1 MESAKIK
8 YRPGDEVW
16 VAQQVDGGRMRPVKL
31 NVFAVQITDFGMK
44 QNVVYFGPNGQPLE
58 AEVYPTIEVCEKA
71 INIIETHRKAF
82 GDAMEAL
89 SKETAGSPLVD
100 AAGNKLV

>member
-16 VAQQVDGGRMRPVKL
+16 VPQRLENRMRPVKL
-31 NVFAVQITDFGMK
+31 PVFAVQVVDFGNK
-44 QNVVYFGPNGQPLE
+44 QEVTYFGPNGQPFE
-58 AEVYPTIEVCEKA
+58 AEIYPTIEMCEKA
-71 INIIETHRKAF
+71 INIIEHHTKEFTEAMKALKQ
-82 GDAMEAL
+82 EA
-89 SKETAGSPLVD
+89 EGGPMLVD